1 MKDERNIVW
10 ERMDKDYGMG
20 TELGYSLLDDL
31 GFETKENPS
40 REHFVG
46 ILSSF
51 FSCMYHQQ
59 SENSV
64 GDVIEFCKE
73 IAIDQLKECRGKD
86 T

>member
-1 MKDERNIVW
+1 MSNEKNIIH
-10 ERMDKDYGMG
+10 ERMDKDFD
-20 TELGYSLLDDL
+20 LGYKLGLDALDDL

>member
-1 MKDERNIVW
+1 MSNEKNIIH

-20 TELGYSLLDDL
+20 FQLGVNVLDDL

-51 FSCMYHQQ
+51 FNCMYHFQ
-59 SENSV
+59 SEDAV
-64 GDVIEFCKE
+64 DEVINFSKE
-73 IAIDQLKECRGKD
+73 IAIEEVKECRGKD

>member
-1 MKDERNIVW
+1 MSDKNIIH

-20 TELGYSLLDDL
+20 FQLGVNVIEDL

-51 FSCMYHQQ
+51 FNCMYHLQNQ
-59 SENSV
+59 DAVNE
-64 GDVIEFCKE
+64 VIEFAKE
-73 IAIDQLKECRGKD
+73 IAIEEVKECRGKD

>member
-1 MKDERNIVW
+1 MSEKNIIH

-20 TELGYSLLDDL
+20 FQLGVNVLDDL
-31 GFETKENPS
+31 GYETKENPS

-51 FSCMYHQQ
+51 FNCMYHIK
-59 SENSV
+59 SEIAVNE
-64 GDVIEFCKE
+64 VIDFAKE
-73 IAIDQLKECRGKD
+73 IAIEEVKECRGNG

>member
-1 MKDERNIVW
+1 MNDKKNIVW

-20 TELGYSLLDDL
+20 FQLGVNVLDDL
-31 GFETKENPS
+31 GYETKENPS

-51 FSCMYHQQ
+51 FNCMYHFQ
-59 SENSV
+59 SEDAVNE
-64 GDVIEFCKE
+64 VINFSKE
-73 IAIDQLKECRGKD
+73 IAIEEVKECKGNG

>member
-1 MKDERNIVW
+1 MSNEKNIIH

-20 TELGYSLLDDL
+20 TKLGYSLLDDL
-31 GFETKENPS
+31 GYETKENPS

-51 FSCMYHQQ
+51 FNCMYHFQ
-59 SENSV
+59 SEEAVNE
-64 GDVIEFCKE
+64 VINFSKE
-73 IAIDQLKECRGKD
+73 IAIEEVKECRGKD